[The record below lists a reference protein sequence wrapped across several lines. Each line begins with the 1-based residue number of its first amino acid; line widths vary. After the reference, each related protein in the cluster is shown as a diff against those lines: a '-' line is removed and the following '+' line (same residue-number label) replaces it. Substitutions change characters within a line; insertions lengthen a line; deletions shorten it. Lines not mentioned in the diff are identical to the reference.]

1 MMVIILPLA
10 LLGFGLLLLVVPPGL
25 SFRRAALRAAVLW
38 GTYAVGST
46 EILGR
51 FSNLT
56 RPAVFAA
63 WLIPLVGC
71 VAVTAIRLRQGDRIR
86 IGRPRI
92 HFGVVEGLLV
102 LAILAPVVITGIVA
116 RRAPP
121 QTWDSLNYHLPRVA
135 HWAQQASVEHFA
147 TGIEVQNSRPP
158 AAEFMVLQTYLLA
171 GGDRFANLIQWS
183 AMLISLVGVTLL
195 AEQLGAGRRGQLLAA
210 VFAVTLPMGI
220 VQASSTTT
228 DYLVALWVLVAAS
241 ETLALR
247 ERGPSPASVI
257 YLGLAA
263 ALGLATKPTAA
274 AYLAPIGA
282 YASYL
287 LFARYRTSV
296 AIRWAAVAAG
306 LVVLVNAGHLGR
318 NLATYGSVF
327 DPAQLAIHS
336 NQLRDPRGVI
346 SNVLRHAGLEAG
358 TPSPH
363 INKALA
369 LGVQWVHRLMGL
381 DVNDPRTTA
390 HGVFKI
396 SLPTTNEDRAGNP
409 LHAYLIV
416 ALLVD
421 LVARRQ
427 SLTRPQQLLLA
438 LLALSVLVFSYMFK
452 WQIFASRYHLPWF
465 VLAAA
470 FAGTRLER
478 AVNPMVLLAAGTT
491 MLLSAWPWLFQIRS
505 RPLIP
510 KAGES
515 YVDGIFHEPR
525 EELYLANGLHL
536 LGPYLEFTRQLKGA
550 GCQEIGF
557 ALPGTAAEYPLWV
570 FLGAPDPGLR
580 IEWLV
585 TGTPSAQY
593 AVQNFQPCGVIC
605 EGCSEDQK
613 EMSGLPLV
621 ESRGELRLFAE
632 SASASLWKEESSR
645 GAHGPGS

>member
-1 MMVIILPLA
+1 MVLILPSAYLA
-10 LLGFGLLLLVVPPGL
+10 ILLAVVALRPNWGWRRSALRSAVVWGFYSVVTTEVLNFRSMITPVRLLIAWLILLVVCLLVIGL
-25 SFRRAALRAAVLW
+25 TSR
-38 GTYAVGST
+38 S
-46 EILGR
+46 GR
-51 FSNLT
+51 IPRIRFH
-56 RPAVFAA
+56 RPALDPIMSGLFLFIA
-63 WLIPLVGC
+63 IPC
-71 VAVTAIRLRQGDRIR
+71 FVTA
-86 IGRPRI
+86 
-92 HFGVVEGLLV
+92 VV
-102 LAILAPVVITGIVA
+102 AS
-116 RRAPP
+116 RAPP

-135 HWAQQASVEHFA
+135 HWAQQASVAHFA

-158 AAEFMVLQTYLLA
+158 AAEFAVLHTYLLA
-171 GGDRFANLIQWS
+171 GGDRYVNFVQWS
-183 AMLISLVGVTLL
+183 AMLISVVGATLL

-210 VFAVTLPMGI
+210 VFAATLPMGI

-228 DYLVALWVLVAAS
+228 DYLVALWVLAAAS
-241 ETLALR
+241 ETLTLR
-247 ERGPSPASVI
+247 ERGLSPAI
-257 YLGLAA
+257 MIFLGLAA

-274 AYLAPIGA
+274 AYLVPIGA
-282 YASYL
+282 YAAYL
-287 LFARYRTSV
+287 LFGRHRSLV
-296 AIRWAAVAAG
+296 AVRWAAVAAG
-306 LVVLVNAGHLGR
+306 LVILVNAGHLGR
-318 NLATYGSVF
+318 NLVTYGSLF
-327 DPAQLAIHS
+327 DPAQVAIHN

-421 LVARRQ
+421 LLARRQ
-427 SLTRPQQLLLA
+427 SLARPQQLLLA

-478 AVNPMVLLAAGTT
+478 AFNPTVLLAAGTA
-491 MLLSAWPWLFQIRS
+491 MLLSAWPWMFQIRS

-515 YVDGIFHEPR
+515 YVDSIFREPR

-550 GCQEIGF
+550 GCQEIGI

-585 TGTPSAQY
+585 AGTPSAQY
-593 AVQNFQPCGVIC
+593 AVQDFQPCGVIC
-605 EGCSEDQK
+605 EGCSEDQM
-613 EMSGLPLV
+613 EMWGLPLV

-632 SASASLWKEESSR
+632 SASASLWKVESSR
-645 GAHGPGS
+645 GALGPGS